1 MKKAKASRPKGI
13 LAKAR
18 ERRRARQE
26 PLEVRMTVRFNFG
39 DTPDEAVTVMDDRR
53 VPMVGSVF
61 ESRDR
66 ILRGFTGLLMR
77 ASVAQPKVAKE
88 LFPLLKLL
96 PGGRRR
102 K

>member
-1 MKKAKASRPKGI
+1 VKKAKASSPKGI

-18 ERRRARQE
+18 ERRRLRE
-26 PLEVRMTVRFNFG
+26 GPLEVRMTVRFNFG
-39 DTPDEAVTVMDDRR
+39 DTPEEAVTMMDDRR
-53 VPMVGSVF
+53 IPMVDSVF

-66 ILRGFTGLLMR
+66 ILRGFTSLLVR
-77 ASVAQPKVAKE
+77 ASVMQPKVARE
-88 LFPLLKLL
+88 LIPLLKLL